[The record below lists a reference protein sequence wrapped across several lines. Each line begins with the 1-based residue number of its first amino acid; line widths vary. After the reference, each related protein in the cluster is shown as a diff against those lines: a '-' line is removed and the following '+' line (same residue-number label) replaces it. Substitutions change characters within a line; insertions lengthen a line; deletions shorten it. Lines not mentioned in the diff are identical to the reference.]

1 MRDCLGACIAVDCTI
16 PYCKPYVVVGLLV
29 SRYVVDSNK
38 SVCLILVFLIL
49 VFFLSSLLPFFLAY
63 THKLYHPFTPYA
75 PRWCGFATSLIV
87 QHQHQHPFLSSAFY
101 PRLSSPSLY
110 FLLQRTK
117 KVIRVL
123 VVSFPSVSSTG
134 LGCCKQTKQKNK
146 NVKMLPCLCSSPP
159 YTPQRGISQY
169 ATVETPCFQVCC

>member
-1 MRDCLGACIAVDCTI
+1 M
-16 PYCKPYVVVGLLV
+16 VVGLLV

-38 SVCLILVFLIL
+38 SVCLILCLSYCRLLLIFFTSFLPCLYTQVVSPFHALRASL
-49 VFFLSSLLPFFLAY
+49 VWLCNVANSTTSTSTSTTFFSPQLSILSS
-63 THKLYHPFTPYA
+63 
-75 PRWCGFATSLIV
+75 
-87 QHQHQHPFLSSAFY
+87 
-101 PRLSSPSLY
+101 SSPLLY

-146 NVKMLPCLCSSPP
+146 NVKMLPCLCSSLP

>member
-1 MRDCLGACIAVDCTI
+1 MTVWVLGYVTAWGACIAVDCTI
-16 PYCKPYVVVGLLV
+16 PCCKPYVVVGLLV
-29 SRYVVDSNK
+29 SRYVVDSSR
-38 SVCLILVFLIL
+38 SVCLILCLSYSRLLLI
-49 VFFLSSLLPFFLAY
+49 FFTSFHPCLY

-87 QHQHQHPFLSSAFY
+87 QHQHQQQRPFLSSAFY
-101 PRLSSPSLY
+101 SLLSSPPLY

-134 LGCCKQTKQKNK
+134 LGCCKQTKQKIK
-146 NVKMLPCLCSSPP
+146 
-159 YTPQRGISQY
+159 T
-169 ATVETPCFQVCC
+169 

>member
-1 MRDCLGACIAVDCTI
+1 MTVWVRDCLGACIAVDCTI

-134 LGCCKQTKQKNK
+134 LGCCKQNK
-146 NVKMLPCLCSSPP
+146 KIK
-159 YTPQRGISQY
+159 T
-169 ATVETPCFQVCC
+169 